1 MGAFL
6 KTWALQITVNEVL
19 SSEEHNGY
27 SVFNLLFSALF
38 FFSGMSSLEKKVQL
52 TWVLQL
58 HC

>member
-6 KTWALQITVNEVL
+6 KTWALQVTVNEAL

-27 SVFNLLFSALF
+27 SVFNLSFSALF
-38 FFSGMSSLEKKVQL
+38 FSSGMSSLEKKVQL